1 MASPPVP
8 SKVFCP
14 SLPIR
19 QLSRNM
25 RAALR
30 NGSCRACHAVGARNI
45 ARLRAQSR
53 PAYCDAPKPSFEKAP
68 EGKATPKISGC
79 RANGADNT
87 RTNATQHHGS
97 SRLPA
102 VTRHVIGA
110 TREVRPRGGTEF
122 QDHHVNPSQ
131 LPGPRTTHDGAADT
145 K

>member
-53 PAYCDAPKPSFEKAP
+53 PAYCAAPKPSFEKAP
-68 EGKATPKISGC
+68 AGKAPPKITGC
-79 RANGADNT
+79 RSNGEDIT
-87 RTNATQHHGS
+87 RTHAPQNQGS
-97 SRLPA
+97 ISLPA
-102 VTRHVIGA
+102 GTRDETCETPDARTIGETA
-110 TREVRPRGGTEF
+110 
-122 QDHHVNPSQ
+122 QA
-131 LPGPRTTHDGAADT
+131 PGEE
-145 K
+145 KES

>member
-68 EGKATPKISGC
+68 EGKAQPQISGC
-79 RANGADNT
+79 RENGEDIPSTTAPKH
-87 RTNATQHHGS
+87 QGS
-97 SRLPA
+97 SRVPA
-102 VTRHVIGA
+102 VTRAGIGA
-110 TREVRPRGGTEF
+110 TREVRHRGGMEI
-122 QDHHVNPSQ
+122 QARLVRSEQ
-131 LPGPRTTHDGAADT
+131 GRVG
-145 K
+145 KEG

>member
-53 PAYCDAPKPSFEKAP
+53 TAYCDAPKPSFEKAP
-68 EGKATPKISGC
+68 EGKAPPKISGL
-79 RANGADNT
+79 RANCEDIT
-87 RTNATQHHGS
+87 PTNDSQHPRR
-97 SRLPA
+97 SRIP
-102 VTRHVIGA
+102 TVIPPPIVETPQVPPSAGIDIQA
-110 TREVRPRGGTEF
+110 PRIKERYDRSKENKA
-122 QDHHVNPSQ
+122 Q
-131 LPGPRTTHDGAADT
+131 T
-145 K
+145 KK